1 MEMLQTVKNPK
12 MRKNL
17 EILYNQNLT
26 NFEENL
32 EALLVARGNIEVAR
46 KNLIEK
52 DNSIQIVTNKKS
64 FE

>member
-1 MEMLQTVKNPK
+1 MEMLQTVKNPQ